1 MLFSVL
7 PDDVVG
13 GSSDGGGGG
22 VVVVVTIYIARKRG
36 LYCCIFECVP
46 CSCFDLLIHLSYFF
60 VIKECSRS
68 F

>member
-1 MLFSVL
+1 MLFSIL

-22 VVVVVTIYIARKRG
+22 GGVVNIYIARKRG

-46 CSCFDLLIHLSYFF
+46 CSCFDL
-60 VIKECSRS
+60 
-68 F
+68 

>member
-22 VVVVVTIYIARKRG
+22 VVVVVVVTIYIARKRG

-46 CSCFDLLIHLSYFF
+46 CSCFDL
-60 VIKECSRS
+60 
-68 F
+68 